1 MRYLTIQYVRK
12 PNGQMDESIAVCK
25 RLRDRDIQMNSVV
38 VDFRDRRVIKASM
51 GGTSIPKDFDRI
63 VGFYHQHYKA
73 TIDRLLMENGL
84 QKVELET
91 KNETDTAAPAGVD
104 QQPGTGSVA

>member
-25 RLRDRDIQMNSVV
+25 RLRDCDIQMNSVV

-51 GGTSIPKDFDRI
+51 GNASEVKPLMWVVSALFVLYFAIHPVKE
-63 VGFYHQHYKA
+63 
-73 TIDRLLMENGL
+73 LLGL
-84 QKVELET
+84 
-91 KNETDTAAPAGVD
+91 
-104 QQPGTGSVA
+104 

>member
-12 PNGQMDESIAVCK
+12 PSGQTDESIAVCN
-25 RLRDRDIQMNSVV
+25 RLRDYDIQTSAVI
-38 VDFRDRRVIKASM
+38 VDFRDRRVIKASLE
-51 GGTSIPKDFDRI
+51 GTTIPKDFDRI

-84 QKVELET
+84 EKVQKET
-91 KNETDTAAPAGVD
+91 KDAIDIDSTTGTDT
-104 QQPGTGSVA
+104 QSSSSVA